1 MAMFGP
7 AGQNAVGFGQG
18 LASLAQSGGRARPA
32 GGSQRQLSFME
43 GFYEFNRNIMARRA
57 AYQSLTPFERMMMA
71 ATGQNLDQAMAA
83 KGTTSRQQVV
93 SPGQTQVIRP
103 SQQQAPARRQG
114 PAGGAASSLLV
125 TPPSGDAGSLGMT
138 TLLGG

>member
-1 MAMFGP
+1 MPFLSMLSGRRQGGGGARMVNPF
-7 AGQNAVGFGQG
+7 AWLTQNMRGMM
-18 LASLAQSGGRARPA
+18 GGMR
-32 GGSQRQLSFME
+32 G
-43 GFYEFNRNIMARRA
+43 RNAWVEPGTPR
-57 AYQSLTPFERMMMA
+57 SPFELMQALMRPTTTA
-71 ATGQNLDQAMAA
+71 A
-83 KGTTSRQQVV
+83 SQVV